1 VICLDVPQLSD
12 SNVIAFLL
20 IAAVMLLAALAFV
33 LIPLLRAPSPD
44 RANLSDAASNAA
56 IFRAQKREIEADF
69 AQSLIGVDE
78 RDRALRELEMRV
90 VAEIAPDAPLDAAT
104 RTGAQRATWMVAIFA
119 AIAFPITAVLVY
131 ASLGTPQ
138 VISGGAAAIATA
150 KGPPAN
156 GNNPG
161 NAELP
166 MSDKQILAMVDA
178 LAQKMEQNPGDVKGW
193 TLLARSQNAL
203 GRFAD
208 AAKAYERAIALEPK
222 DAQLYADYAD
232 AAVMAQEG
240 KFEGKPYTLINQA
253 LKLDSTNL
261 KALALA
267 GTAEMRMG
275 NKDASLKH
283 WEKIKSLVAKDS
295 DDYREVES
303 IIAEVKSGTPGTPPP
318 RAVPA
323 NPPAAQAATPA
334 TASNASI
341 TGQINL
347 APSLTEKIAPG
358 DTLFVFARALSG
370 PKMPLA
376 VMRVPAPKSW
386 PFKFELN
393 DSMAMAPGMNLSAFP
408 EVTIEARISKSGGA
422 QPLPGDLAG
431 QSAPTKPGASNVA
444 VTISRVVP

>member
-1 VICLDVPQLSD
+1 
-12 SNVIAFLL
+12 
-20 IAAVMLLAALAFV
+20 MLLAALAFV
-33 LIPLLRAPSPD
+33 LIPLLRAPATQ
-44 RANLSDAASNAA
+44 RANLSDDASNAA
-56 IFRAQKREIEADF
+56 IFRAQKREIESEF
-69 AQSLIGVDE
+69 AQSLIGEAE

-90 VAEIAPDAPLDAAT
+90 VAEIADAPANAAT
-104 RTGAQRATWMVAIFA
+104 HSNSGSRRTLIVAVVA

-138 VISGGAAAIATA
+138 VISGGVGASVAAAPNAPQPNA
-150 KGPPAN
+150 
-156 GNNPG
+156 NNPG
-161 NAELP
+161 STEPP

-203 GRFAD
+203 GRYAD
-208 AAKAYERAIALEPK
+208 AAKAYERAITLEPK
-222 DAQLYADYAD
+222 NAQLYADYAD

-240 KFEGKPYTLINQA
+240 KFEGKPYALISQA
-253 LKLDSTNL
+253 LKLDPVNM

-283 WEKIKSLVAKDS
+283 WEKIKTLVAKDS

-303 IIAEVKSGTPGTPPP
+303 IIAEVKTGAPPP
-318 RAVPA
+318 RAPTATAPPSAPA
-323 NPPAAQAATPA
+323 PAAAASA
-334 TASNASI
+334 NASV
-341 TGQINL
+341 TGQIIL
-347 APSLTEKIAPG
+347 SPELTSKVAPS
-358 DTLFVFARALSG
+358 DTLFVFARAMNG

-422 QPLPGDLAG
+422 QPLAGDLAG
-431 QSAPTKPGASNVA
+431 QSAPTKPGASNVT

>member
-1 VICLDVPQLSD
+1 
-12 SNVIAFLL
+12 
-20 IAAVMLLAALAFV
+20 MLLAALAFV
-33 LIPLLRAPSPD
+33 LIPLLRAPSER
-44 RANLSDAASNAA
+44 RAIVSDDASNAA
-56 IFRAQKREIEADF
+56 IFRAQKREIEAEF
-69 AQSLIGVDE
+69 SQSLIGTAE

-90 VAEIAPDAPLDAAT
+90 VAEIADTRDDGAT
-104 RTGAQRATWMVAIFA
+104 HSTGGPRRILIVAVIA

-138 VISGGAAAIATA
+138 VISGGVGASVAATPNA
-150 KGPPAN
+150 PQAN
-156 GNNPG
+156 SASPTST
-161 NAELP
+161 EPP

-203 GRFAD
+203 GRYAD

-222 DAQLYADYAD
+222 NAQLYADYAD
-232 AAVMAQEG
+232 AAVMAQDG
-240 KFEGKPYTLINQA
+240 KFDGKPYTLINQA
-253 LKLDSTNL
+253 LKLDPVNM

-283 WEKIKSLVAKDS
+283 WEKIKTLVAKDS

-303 IIAEVKSGTPGTPPP
+303 IIAEVKSGAPPT
-318 RAVPA
+318 R
-323 NPPAAQAATPA
+323 PAATAAAPSAPA
-334 TASNASI
+334 AAASTSANASVM
-341 TGQINL
+341 GQIALSPEL
-347 APSLTEKIAPG
+347 ASKVASG
-358 DTLFVFARALSG
+358 DTLFVFARAVNG

-422 QPLPGDLAG
+422 QAQTGDLAG
-431 QSAPTKPGASNVA
+431 QSAPTKPGAANVA